1 MSSMDFSAM
10 PLQRFVDNTSLQ
22 RADACPSSRGFLE
35 GNHSFGA
42 DNAQNG
48 GLNDGLDLFSDS
60 NSVIAG
66 SLGSEAFSQDASSL
80 EASLEA
86 SLEVE
91 NPQEINQQHQS
102 RSSSTCYGL
111 NDFPMLDH
119 RIHSHQSTQESTWQP
134 QSFGNRNS
142 LVQLHQ
148 FSIQPGNTPILN
160 LTPISATEY
169 HQPLARETLQGSP
182 NSSRGVIGGDSTEA
196 KNEKTSRALS
206 DVTSMCKVT
215 SMVQTCLRP
224 DYQQFLQANLPRWV
238 RDGLWHNNW
247 SSNADKESRSDRFAN
262 LQRVYSCFCQL
273 DVRMKDDSIR
283 SRMVMVLLHLEFEK
297 MYHDWK
303 CGNVELLEPMT
314 SMGRGNISAVIDQI
328 LEKAHPEW
336 SLAEP
341 KQKAEFR
348 AKFHNR
354 KRHGKRWWML
364 MDTLGPSILLLCSSR
379 FAGAMKNTTVTAS
392 MIRELPAAI
401 HDSAPRVT
409 QILNVVNPIAKSLF
423 YDRDYDNFSV
433 DKILAQLSA
442 LELMETNKD
451 SQKTAAG
458 A

>member
-1 MSSMDFSAM
+1 MPNMDFPVT
-10 PLQRFVDNTSLQ
+10 PLQDFVENTSLSQ
-22 RADACPSSRGFLE
+22 RADTCSSSHGFLE
-35 GNHSFGA
+35 GNRSFGA
-42 DNAQNG
+42 ENIHNG
-48 GLNDGLDLFSDS
+48 GLNDGMDLFSDS

-80 EASLEA
+80 E
-86 SLEVE
+86 VE
-91 NPQEINQQHQS
+91 YPQEINQQHQS
-102 RSSSTCYGL
+102 RSSPTCYAL
-111 NDFPMLDH
+111 NDFSMLDHRIDH
-119 RIHSHQSTQESTWQP
+119 RIHSHQPTQEPTWQP
-134 QSFGNRNS
+134 QSFGNSNS

-148 FSIQPGNTPILN
+148 FSVQPGNTPILN
-160 LTPISATEY
+160 LTPTSTTDY
-169 HQPLARETLQGSP
+169 HQPLARETTQDSP
-182 NSSRGVIGGDSTEA
+182 NSSRSDVDGGSTES
-196 KNEKTSRALS
+196 KNEKARRTLS

-238 RDGLWHNNW
+238 RNGLWHNNW
-247 SSNADKESRSDRFAN
+247 SNSADEGTRSDRFAN

-303 CGNVELLEPMT
+303 CGKVELLEPMT

-328 LEKAHPEW
+328 LEKTHPEW

-401 HDSAPRVT
+401 HNSAPRVT
-409 QILNVVNPIAKSLF
+409 QVLSVMNPIAKSLF
-423 YDRDYDNFSV
+423 YDRGYEKFAV
-433 DKILAQLSA
+433 DKVLAQLSA

-451 SQKTAAG
+451 GQKNTAG
-458 A
+458 V

>member
-1 MSSMDFSAM
+1 MPSMDFSVM
-10 PLQRFVDNTSLQ
+10 PLQRFADNTSLSQ
-22 RADACPSSRGFLE
+22 RADTCPSNRGFLE
-35 GNHSFGA
+35 ENRSFGA
-42 DNAQNG
+42 DNAHNG
-48 GLNDGLDLFSDS
+48 GLNDEMNLFSDS

-80 EASLEA
+80 E
-86 SLEVE
+86 VE

-102 RSSSTCYGL
+102 RSSPTCYAL
-111 NDFPMLDH
+111 NDFSMLDH
-119 RIHSHQSTQESTWQP
+119 RIHSHQPTQEQTWQP
-134 QSFGNRNS
+134 QSFGNSDS

-148 FSIQPGNTPILN
+148 FSIQSGNTPILN
-160 LTPISATEY
+160 LTPTPATEY
-169 HQPLARETLQGSP
+169 HRPLVRENTHGSP
-182 NSSRGVIGGDSTEA
+182 DSSRSDVDGDSTKA
-196 KNEKTSRALS
+196 KNEKTRRTLS
-206 DVTSMCKVT
+206 DMTSTCKVT

-224 DYQQFLQANLPRWV
+224 DYRQFLQANLPRWV
-238 RDGLWHNNW
+238 RNGLWHNNW
-247 SSNADKESRSDRFAN
+247 SNSGDNGTRSDRFAN

-303 CGNVELLEPMT
+303 CGKVELLEPMT

-328 LEKAHPEW
+328 LEKTHPEW

-364 MDTLGPSILLLCSSR
+364 MDTLGPSVLLLCSSR

-409 QILNVVNPIAKSLF
+409 QVLNVMNPIAKSLF
-423 YDRDYDNFSV
+423 YDRGYENFAV
-433 DKILAQLSA
+433 DKVLAQLSA
-442 LELMETNKD
+442 LDLELMETNKD
-451 SQKTAAG
+451 GQKTAAG